1 MLEIRQLALDFL
13 RYRGLWRREAVAC
26 LHDVSLTL
34 TRGEVHAV
42 VGASGAGKSLMAQA
56 MMGLLPGNTR
66 RRGEL
71 WLDGEP
77 LDAARQAALR
87 GKRLALIPQ
96 SLAALDPLVRSQRQV
111 AWAAQRAGAAA
122 PRAAAERALAQLGL
136 VGDSARRYPHQLSGG
151 MARRVLL
158 AMATAGD
165 AEWLIADEPSVGLDP
180 QQRDG
185 VLDQLRELADAGK
198 GVLLITHDLRH
209 ALRVA
214 DRVTVFHAGTTLE
227 TAPADAFQGCGE
239 ALASDYARALWRA
252 LPDNDFARP
261 SLHEVA
267 QLA

>member
-1 MLEIRQLALDFL
+1 MLEIDRLALDFL
-13 RYRGLWRREAVAC
+13 RYRGLWRRAAIPC

-34 TRGEVHAV
+34 ARGELHAV

-56 MMGLLPGNTR
+56 LIGLLPGNAR
-66 RRGEL
+66 LRGSL
-71 WLDGEP
+71 RLDGEL
-77 LDAARQAALR
+77 LDATRQAALR
-87 GKRLALIPQ
+87 GKHLALIPQ
-96 SLAALDPLVRSQRQV
+96 SLAALDPLVRSHHQV
-111 AWAAQRAGAAA
+111 TWAARRAGVNA
-122 PRAAAERALAQLGL
+122 PRAAAERALTDVGL

-158 AMATAGD
+158 AMATAGE

-180 QQRDG
+180 AHRAG
-185 VLDQLRELADAGK
+185 VLEQLRRLADAGK

-209 ALRVA
+209 ALSVA

-227 TAPADAFQGCGE
+227 TAPATAFQGRGE
-239 ALASDYARALWRA
+239 ALSSDYARALWRA

-261 SLHEVA
+261 AVHEVP

>member
-1 MLEIRQLALDFL
+1 MLEIDQLALDFL
-13 RYRGLWRREAVAC
+13 RYRGLWRREAVPC
-26 LHDVSLTL
+26 LRDVSLNL
-34 TRGEVHAV
+34 ARGELHAV

-56 MMGLLPGNTR
+56 LIGLLPGNTR
-66 RRGEL
+66 LRGSL
-71 WLDGEP
+71 RLDGEP
-77 LDAARQAALR
+77 LDATRQAALR
-87 GKRLALIPQ
+87 GKHLALIPQ

-111 AWAAQRAGAAA
+111 AWAARRAGAAA

-158 AMATAGD
+158 AMASAGD

-180 QQRDG
+180 IHRDA
-185 VLDQLRELADAGK
+185 VLAHLRRLADDGK

-209 ALRVA
+209 ALSVA
-214 DRVTVFHAGTTLE
+214 DRVTVFHAGTSLE
-227 TAPADAFQGCGE
+227 TAPAAAFQGRGE

-261 SLHEVA
+261 ALHEVA